1 MIQFMGQ
8 HSDDLTR
15 YTPRVEVALDGSEF
29 LVFVRGEDGLDR
41 KILAVCERGVYRY
54 VCPPMGIAAD
64 DDERIA
70 DWSPVSTTN
79 PTDPGEPCRERAA
92 AEIAARGGV

>member
-64 DDERIA
+64 KDERIK
-70 DWSPVSTTN
+70 DWTPTTN
-79 PTDPGEPCRERAA
+79 PTDPGDLLRQRL
-92 AEIAARGGV
+92 AEESAKGNTR